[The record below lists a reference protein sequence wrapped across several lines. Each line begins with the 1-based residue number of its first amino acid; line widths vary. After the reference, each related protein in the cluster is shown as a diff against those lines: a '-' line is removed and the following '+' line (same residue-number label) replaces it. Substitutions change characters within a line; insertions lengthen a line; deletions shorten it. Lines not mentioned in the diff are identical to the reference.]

1 MIEQVRDGT
10 TRATSVALLPR
21 ETGDVTRTSRAVVVA
36 AGDAATV
43 VTMIPAATENR
54 TANLS
59 LMVPSS

>member
-1 MIEQVRDGT
+1 
-10 TRATSVALLPR
+10 
-21 ETGDVTRTSRAVVVA
+21 VVVA